1 MPMPIDIVISDQS
14 DNKTSFS
21 IPLRIMRGNKSNDS
35 FLNDFKTLTDWPWV
49 YQYYQFETTLNYDE
63 IKQITIDPSSRL
75 ADINS
80 QNNVWSNNKPK
91 QQTPII
97 YKNTN

>member
-1 MPMPIDIVISDQS
+1 MMKLS
-14 DNKTSFS
+14 K
-21 IPLRIMRGNKSNDS
+21 LA
-35 FLNDFKTLTDWPWV
+35 
-49 YQYYQFETTLNYDE
+49 
-63 IKQITIDPSSRL
+63 IDPSSRL